1 MKKLLC
7 LIFLMFAV
15 HLGPAGAQT
24 LDSSNFR
31 IEWQVANR
39 FRLFR
44 DQAFFKLHENAWRE
58 YLFHAGR
65 LNLSEDGRA
74 DYVSRTSV
82 LGAEHVL
89 NDRRIAFSDTPRKGF
104 DWRGWAAAS
113 EGKLCYDAG
122 SRRHD
127 ACGGIEDYLNPKGH
141 AIELWLEAIGG
152 IAIPPSAQCEWRIG
166 GELVARAACGERVS
180 GPGIALPYPGG
191 AEISVNAVGEQPITV
206 PARAHDLLIASL
218 GDSFASGEGNPNRP
232 PQFSEA
238 KRYRNLYP
246 LRSENSAAGSAA
258 WTDQLCHRSLYGQNL
273 RAALQIAVENPRL
286 AVTFI
291 DYSCSGAGID
301 EGILG
306 GQYYVERETGTEIAS
321 KSAARPLSGGAK
333 DAQIYRLLRELC
345 IEKPEEKRDLWRCP
359 DNKFRRKL
367 DFVFLS
373 VGGND
378 IGFSSVIAWAAMRG
392 GVSSRVANFF
402 GATVSADDFV
412 TRMREVL
419 PEAYAR
425 LAKALEEALPL
436 YSANDG
442 VFDPS
447 RILLTAYPDIVTN
460 ERGGL
465 CEAYDGG
472 DGEEDRFPANQSL
485 DMFSSWLV
493 ASQDRLIAVRD
504 QFPKL
509 FIRMRE
515 LAEDHGWTFAGHAYA
530 DKIFEGHGFCAR
542 NPERGGD
549 PAEALIIPC
558 WGKAERETATCESS
572 WSGKVRE
579 WRPYNPATHNFP
591 YASRQRWVRS
601 FNDAYMAVN
610 QKVIDRSGRIDEET
624 SAGVFSETIGA
635 LHPTAEGHA
644 AMADALLLSV
654 RPIIQDILEPVARI
668 ESGGGIYD

>member
-7 LIFLMFAV
+7 LIALL
-15 HLGPAGAQT
+15 LGSILQPAGAQT
-24 LDSSNFR
+24 LDSSNFT

-44 DQAFFKLHENAWRE
+44 DAAFFKLHENAWRE
-58 YLFHAGR
+58 YLFHASR
-65 LNLSEDGRA
+65 LKLSEDGRA

-82 LGAEHVL
+82 LGSEHVL
-89 NDRRIAFSDTPRKGF
+89 NDRRVAFTDTPRKDF
-104 DWRGWAAAS
+104 DWRGWAAES
-113 EGKLCYDAG
+113 EGKLCYDPE

-127 ACGGIEDYLNPKGH
+127 ACGGIDDYLNPKSH
-141 AIELWLEAIGG
+141 DIELWLESVGAVPL
-152 IAIPPSAQCEWRIG
+152 PPTAQCEWRIG

-191 AEISVNAVGEQPITV
+191 AEISVNVVGEQPITA
-206 PARAHDLLIASL
+206 PAKVRDILVASL

-232 PQFSEA
+232 AEFSDA
-238 KRYRNLYP
+238 KRHRNLYP
-246 LRSENSAAGSAA
+246 LRNENSVAGSAV

-273 RAALQIAVENPRL
+273 RAALQLAVENREL
-286 AVTFI
+286 AITFL

-306 GQYYVERETGTEIAS
+306 GQYYVEREAIAETAS
-321 KSAARPLSGGAK
+321 RPTARPLSGGAK
-333 DAQIYRLLRELC
+333 DSQIYRLLRELC
-345 IEKPEEKRDLWRCP
+345 QEKPEEKRGLWACP
-359 DNKFRRKL
+359 DNRFRRNL

-378 IGFSSVIAWAAMRG
+378 IGFSSVIAWAALRG
-392 GVSSRVANFF
+392 GVSSTIAAFF
-402 GATVSADDFV
+402 GATVSAEDFV

-419 PEAYAR
+419 PDAYAR
-425 LAKALEEALPL
+425 LAKAFETALPL
-436 YSANDG
+436 YSADDG

-447 RILLTAYPDIVTN
+447 RIALTAYPDLVTN

-472 DGEEDRFPANQSL
+472 DGDEDRFPANQSL

-493 ASQDRLIAVRD
+493 ASQDRLSAVHD
-504 QFPKL
+504 QLPKL

-530 DKIFEGHGFCAR
+530 DKMFEGRGFCAR
-542 NPERGGD
+542 NPERPGD

-572 WSGKVRE
+572 WSGKERE
-579 WRPYNPATHNFP
+579 WRPYNPATQNFP

-601 FNDAYMAVN
+601 FNDAYMVIN
-610 QKVIDRSGRIDEET
+610 QKVVDRAGKIDEKT
-624 SAGVFSETIGA
+624 SAGVFSETTGA

-654 RPIIQDILEPVARI
+654 RPMIQSIVEQQPA
-668 ESGGGIYD
+668 ESALR